1 MMEDA
6 KMKRL
11 PRLAAAVT
19 LAAFGFCATAQAQD
33 VTLRLG
39 LGSSKPHPFVTAG
52 ELFAAKVDELSGGS
66 MKIELFPD
74 RQLGDVKELNEGVR
88 FGTIDLT
95 INSSGASA
103 DKIPA
108 IDALQLP
115 FIVDSYEE
123 FARAVTSPE
132 GIALY
137 EGIDDAGAI
146 ALTIYEGGRRHFLTV
161 NKPVETMEDFKGLKT
176 RVAPVKLHLD
186 IWNAVGVNPT
196 PMAYG
201 EVYTGL
207 ETHTI
212 DAVETNI
219 SSIESEKYKEIAKY
233 TLKTGHYMWP
243 ALLLMN
249 KNRFDGLTPEQQQI
263 LKDAAVQTVMPQIQ
277 NLQAY
282 DDELQA
288 KQEAEDGMIYTE
300 MSPELR
306 DQLRAAT
313 KPVTDAYAA
322 KDPKIAA
329 FIAAIEKMRA
339 GN

>member
-1 MMEDA
+1 MTRPIRA
-6 KMKRL
+6 TAAL
-11 PRLAAAVT
+11 ALAALLLGT
-19 LAAFGFCATAQAQD
+19 SAQAQD

-66 MKIELFPD
+66 MKIELYPD

-115 FIVDSYEE
+115 FLVDSYEE
-123 FARAVTSPE
+123 FAEAVTSPE

-146 ALTIYEGGRRHFLTV
+146 ALTIYEGGRRHFFSV
-161 NKPVETMEDFKGLKT
+161 DKPVATMEDFKGQKT

-186 IWNAVGVNPT
+186 IWNAIGVNPT

-207 ETHTI
+207 ETGTI

-219 SSIESEKYKEIAKY
+219 SSIESEKYKEIGKNV
-233 TLKTGHYMWP
+233 LKTGHYMWP

-249 KNRFDGLTPEQQQI
+249 KARFDGLTPEQQQI
-263 LKDAAVQTVMPQIQ
+263 LKDAAVQTVVPQIKD
-277 NLQAY
+277 LQVY
-282 DDELQA
+282 DDDMQA
-288 KQEAEDGMIYTE
+288 RHEAEDGMIYTE
-300 MSPELR
+300 MSDELR
-306 DQLRAAT
+306 AQLRAAT

-322 KDPKIAA
+322 RDPKIKA
-329 FIAAIEKMRA
+329 FIEGIEKRRMS
-339 GN
+339 N

>member
-1 MMEDA
+1 MNKVTRA
-6 KMKRL
+6 T
-11 PRLAAAVT
+11 AAFA
-19 LAAFGFCATAQAQD
+19 LAAFGLGAGAQAQD
-33 VTLRLG
+33 LTLKMG

-52 ELFAAKVDELSGGS
+52 ELFAAKVDELSNGS
-66 MKIELFPD
+66 IKIELYPD

-115 FIVDSYEE
+115 FLVDSYEE
-123 FARAVTSPE
+123 FAKAVTSPE

-137 EGIDDAGAI
+137 DGIDDSGAI

-161 NKPVETMEDFKGLKT
+161 NKPVATMEDFKGLKT
-176 RVAPVKLHLD
+176 RVAPVRLHLD

-233 TLKTGHYMWP
+233 ALKTGHYMWP

-249 KNRFDGLTPEQQQI
+249 KAKFDGLTPEQQKV
-263 LKDAAVQTVMPQIQ
+263 LKDAAVQTVLPQIQ
-277 NLQAY
+277 DLQAY
-282 DDELQA
+282 DDALQA
-288 KQEAEDGMIYTE
+288 KQEKDDGMIYTE
-300 MSPELR
+300 MTPELKAA
-306 DQLRAAT
+306 LRAAT
-313 KPVTDAYAA
+313 KPVTEAYAA
-322 KDPKIAA
+322 KDPKIKA
-329 FIAAIEKMRA
+329 FVDAVEKMRMS
-339 GN
+339 N

>member
-1 MMEDA
+1 MT
-6 KMKRL
+6 KLKH
-11 PRLAAAVT
+11 AAAFAVFASLGLGT
-19 LAAFGFCATAQAQD
+19 GAMAQD
-33 VTLRLG
+33 LTLTLG

-52 ELFAAKVDELSGGS
+52 ELFAARVDELSNGS
-66 MKIELFPD
+66 IKVELYPD

-88 FGTIDLT
+88 FGTIDMT

-123 FARAVTSPE
+123 FAKAVTSPE

-137 EGIDDAGAI
+137 DGIDDSGAI

-161 NKPVETMEDFKGLKT
+161 AKQVATLEDFKGLKT

-233 TLKTGHYMWP
+233 VLKTGHYMWP

-249 KNRFDGLTPEQQQI
+249 KAKFDSLTPEQQKI
-263 LKDAAVQTVMPQIQ
+263 LKQAAIDTVMPQIMA
-277 NLQAY
+277 LQDY

-300 MSPELR
+300 MSPELKA
-306 DQLRAAT
+306 QLREAT
-313 KPVTDAYAA
+313 KPVVDAYVA

-329 FIAAIEKMRA
+329 FVAMIEKMRMQ
-339 GN
+339 N

>member
-1 MMEDA
+1 MNRITRA
-6 KMKRL
+6 TAAIA
-11 PRLAAAVT
+11 LAT
-19 LAAFGFCATAQAQD
+19 FGLCTVAQAQD
-33 VTLRLG
+33 VTLRMG

-52 ELFAAKVDELSGGS
+52 ELFAANVDELSKGA

-115 FIVDSYEE
+115 FIVGSYEE
-123 FARAVTSPE
+123 FAKAVTSPE

-137 EGIDDAGAI
+137 DGIDDSGAI
-146 ALTIYEGGRRHFLTV
+146 ALTIFEGGRRHFLSV
-161 NKPVETMEDFKGLKT
+161 NKPVATMEDFKGLKT
-176 RVAPVKLHLD
+176 RVAPVRLHLD

-219 SSIESEKYKEIAKY
+219 SSMESEKYKEIAKY
-233 TLKTGHYMWP
+233 ALKTGHYMWP

-249 KNRFDGLTPEQQQI
+249 KARFDGLTPEQQKV
-263 LKDAAVQTVMPQIQ
+263 LKDAAVATVMPQILA
-277 NLQAY
+277 LQEY
-282 DDELQA
+282 DDDLQKQLTEKDGMVFTEMTPELQA
-288 KQEAEDGMIYTE
+288 
-300 MSPELR
+300 ELV
-306 DQLRAAT
+306 AAT
-313 KPVTDAYAA
+313 RPVTEAYAR
-322 KDPKIAA
+322 KEPKIQA
-329 FIAAIEKMRA
+329 FIDAIAKMRKM
-339 GN
+339 